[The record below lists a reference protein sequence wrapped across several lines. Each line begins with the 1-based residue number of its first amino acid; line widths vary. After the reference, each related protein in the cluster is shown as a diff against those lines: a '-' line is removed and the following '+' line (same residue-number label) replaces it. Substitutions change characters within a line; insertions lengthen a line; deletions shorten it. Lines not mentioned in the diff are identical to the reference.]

1 MSITWRRMFW
11 RHFLHVHIDTYSF
24 ILVQNVSIIA
34 FHIFDLL
41 FLLEIKSMKVI
52 YLGSTSTMNYW
63 PNVKT
68 FCNSCYE
75 VFIYQNRKCIILI
88 LDVIRTQFYDTVNSQ
103 ILYFR
108 LYLFLPGLV
117 CKRSRSDVAV
127 EDTCSS
133 CAEEFSS
140 MVIESV
146 LQVCSWM
153 LPPLL
158 RLWWPNWWPWWP
170 LEWLLLPLLCR
181 DIPKPWLPFL
191 HDWNLTITKPI
202 TTVTRNRA
210 VPTPANIVNAVV
222 WFPDEWW
229 PFSAAI
235 FLVPSW
241 TCSCFAMSSGMLDN
255 GINSPLSLSTCVP
268 SAKKIKTAYETRNM
282 NNNASKY
289 LMCMLW
295 SRIWYIINFG
305 WPKHWY
311 FEENRFI
318 SSLITRSFFPN
329 YLIYSKKI

>member
-1 MSITWRRMFW
+1 MKRFVIVVMR
-11 RHFLHVHIDTYSF
+11 FLDKNRICLT
-24 ILVQNVSIIA
+24 L
-34 FHIFDLL
+34 
-41 FLLEIKSMKVI
+41 IKIETHK
-52 YLGSTSTMNYW
+52 NKKW
-63 PNVKT
+63 
-68 FCNSCYE
+68 
-75 VFIYQNRKCIILI
+75 IILI
-88 LDVIRTQFYDTVNSQ
+88 LAVYNWISCRSILVILYLNTQL
-103 ILYFR
+103 LYFR
-108 LYLFLPGLV
+108 VYFFLPGLV

-210 VPTPANIVNAVV
+210 VPTPAKIVNAVV

-229 PFSAAI
+229 PFSAI

-268 SAKKIKTAYETRNM
+268 SAEKN
-282 NNNASKY
+282 
-289 LMCMLW
+289 
-295 SRIWYIINFG
+295 
-305 WPKHWY
+305 
-311 FEENRFI
+311 
-318 SSLITRSFFPN
+318 
-329 YLIYSKKI
+329 

>member
-1 MSITWRRMFW
+1 MIDCDFCWESVFMGNGLCSNILQSTLFQVSLVKLEPSFRLNIYKHHFFVILSYKITQ
-11 RHFLHVHIDTYSF
+11 L
-24 ILVQNVSIIA
+24 
-34 FHIFDLL
+34 
-41 FLLEIKSMKVI
+41 
-52 YLGSTSTMNYW
+52 
-63 PNVKT
+63 
-68 FCNSCYE
+68 
-75 VFIYQNRKCIILI
+75 
-88 LDVIRTQFYDTVNSQ
+88 
-103 ILYFR
+103 LYFR
-108 LYLFLPGLV
+108 AYSFLPGLV

-181 DIPKPWLPFL
+181 DIPKPLLPFL

-229 PFSAAI
+229 PFSAI

-268 SAKKIKTAYETRNM
+268 SAERK
-282 NNNASKY
+282 
-289 LMCMLW
+289 L
-295 SRIWYIINFG
+295 
-305 WPKHWY
+305 
-311 FEENRFI
+311 
-318 SSLITRSFFPN
+318 SSAWN
-329 YLIYSKKI
+329 KM